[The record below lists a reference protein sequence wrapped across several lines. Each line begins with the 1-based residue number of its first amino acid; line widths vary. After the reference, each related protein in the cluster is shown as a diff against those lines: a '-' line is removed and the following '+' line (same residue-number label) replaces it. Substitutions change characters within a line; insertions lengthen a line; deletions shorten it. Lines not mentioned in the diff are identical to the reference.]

1 MIGLNELGLS
11 MSNSRVQVENAV
23 LGGVIRFP
31 KVWDDLQLMAKY
43 FDDALNRM
51 IFERI
56 LSLRNCGVE
65 PDVILVNAGLDSRG
79 VDRVFECASQA
90 ALSAVAV
97 KNHVNQLKAMWAK
110 GELGLA
116 GKKLD
121 QGSLDVAV
129 DVSSL
134 VSQALQ
140 VVDSVSASQAQLQI
154 TYPGDYLAEYVA
166 EMQSRPPF
174 MPTAWKK
181 LNKFIGG
188 FRPAG
193 FYVIAGR
200 PGEGKTIIALQAAFE
215 LAKQGK
221 HVLYFSLEMPALQ
234 LQHRLL
240 AQTLQIDYSR
250 IANDDLDF
258 KVTEIVNGDL
268 YETTAR
274 NIVKDAS
281 KQLGNNLGVIAS
293 GRLTPNMVRAYISAA
308 SKSRP
313 VDAVFIDYLGL
324 MQDDVEHRD
333 KTAKI
338 GAISGLLKQ
347 LALELDIPFV
357 VAVQLGREIES
368 RPKGQPMLSD
378 LRDSGSIEQDAD
390 VVLMIKRKHRDG
402 EDKDVQGSEL
412 LLIVAKNRHGQTG
425 VAFFIAQD
433 SISRIVEQ

>member
-1 MIGLNELGLS
+1 MTD
-11 MSNSRVQVENAV
+11 SRLQLENAV
-23 LGGVIRFP
+23 LGGLIRYP
-31 KVWDDLQLMAKY
+31 KVWDDLQLVADY
-43 FDDALNRM
+43 FDDALNRL
-51 IFERI
+51 IFGRI
-56 LSLRNCGVE
+56 FDLRGSGVV
-65 PDVILVNAGLDSRG
+65 PDVLLVNAGLDARG
-79 VDRVFECASQA
+79 VSRVFDCVDLAP
-90 ALSAVAV
+90 LSDVAC
-97 KNHVNQLKAMWAK
+97 KFHVNQLKAMWAK
-110 GELGLA
+110 SELKLA
-116 GKKLD
+116 GNVLAQKSD
-121 QGSLDVAV
+121 DPAQ
-129 DVSSL
+129 DVSGL
-134 VSQALQ
+134 VSDALA
-140 VVDSVSASQAQLQI
+140 VVDKVSASQAQLQI
-154 TYPGDYLAEYVA
+154 SYPGEYLGEYVA

-174 MPTAWKK
+174 MPSCWKR

-274 NIVKDAS
+274 NMVNDAS

-357 VAVQLGREIES
+357 VAVQLGREIDS

>member
-1 MIGLNELGLS
+1 MNPR
-11 MSNSRVQVENAV
+11 MQVESAV

-31 KVWDDLQLMAKY
+31 KVWDDLQLVVKY
-43 FDDALNRM
+43 FDDGLNQL

-56 LSLRNCGVE
+56 LSLRNSGVE
-65 PDVILVNAGLDSRG
+65 PDIILVNAGLDKRG
-79 VDRVFECASQA
+79 IERVWECVGDAPLA
-90 ALSAVAV
+90 DVAV
-97 KNHVNQLKAMWAK
+97 KAHVNQLKAMWAK

-116 GKKLD
+116 GRKLD
-121 QGSLDVAV
+121 QGALDAGV

-134 VSQALQ
+134 VSEALQ

-154 TYPGDYLAEYVA
+154 SYPGEFLSEYVV
-166 EMQSRPPF
+166 EMRSRPPF
-174 MPTAWKK
+174 MASCWHK

-215 LAKQGK
+215 LSKQGK

-240 AQTLQIDYSR
+240 AQTLQIDYSK

-258 KVTEIVNGDL
+258 KVTEIDNGDF

-274 NIVKDAS
+274 QQVESAS
-281 KQLGNNLGVIAS
+281 AMLGNNLGVIAS

-308 SKSRP
+308 AKSRP

-324 MQDDVEHRD
+324 MQDDAEHRD

-338 GAISGLLKQ
+338 GAISGTLKQ
-347 LALELDIPFV
+347 LALELNIPFV
-357 VAVQLGREIES
+357 VAVQLGREIEN
-368 RPKGQPMLSD
+368 RPKGKPQLSD

-390 VVLMIKRKHRDG
+390 VVLMIRRNHRDG
-402 EDKDVQGSEL
+402 EDKDALGTEL
-412 LLIVAKNRHGQTG
+412 VLVVAKNRHGQTG
-425 VAFFIAQD
+425 SVFFVAQD
-433 SISRIVEQ
+433 RISRIVEQ